1 MTRVYRI
8 LRRPYARRPIDGEGS
23 YLFGGRWSSVGTR
36 LAHTAAHQSLAII
49 EYFVHLDPVDA
60 PHDLVMATMEIPD
73 EVSRV
78 RLPAKRLPANWR
90 AVPAPPGTA
99 ALGDRFVREGRKAI
113 LIVPSAVVPAETNW
127 LINPRHGDFEKI
139 RVRAVEPFEYD
150 SRFFR

>member
-1 MTRVYRI
+1 
-8 LRRPYARRPIDGEGS
+8 
-23 YLFGGRWSSVGTR
+23 VGTR
-36 LAHTAAHQSLAII
+36 LARTAAHQSLAII

-60 PHDLVMATMEIPD
+60 PRDLVMATMEIPD

-90 AVPAPPGTA
+90 AVPAPPETA

>member
-1 MTRVYRI
+1 LTRVYRI